1 MQLRSLWRDNRK
13 EIFSIF
19 TIALPTIVD
28 MFVQT
33 LLGFFDL
40 IMVGRLGP
48 EAIASVGLGT
58 APILTVIPIFFAISV
73 GTTAMVSRAF
83 GAKNFDEAKEGM
95 GQIGR
100 ASCRE
105 RV

>member
-1 MQLRSLWRDNRK
+1 MKRLFVFFKENRK
-13 EIFSIF
+13 EILSIF

-58 APILTVIPIFFAISV
+58 APILAIIPVFFAISV
-73 GTTAMVSRAF
+73 GATAMVSRAF
-83 GAKNFDEAKEGM
+83 GAKNFSEVKEVM
-95 GQIGR
+95 
-100 ASCRE
+100 S
-105 RV
+105 